1 MAFSTCRYILI
12 SAATPQVVDGVD
24 RILLFL
30 LASCFLHVSRP
41 PEVDEAHDWGGCVDG
56 RVWPRQWLGADQ
68 AFAKKVRLCGKRKE
82 ARPSL
87 APRIPRAGGQENEW
101 LACVATPVFSHLAS
115 RTSHLDSRL
124 SPLACGLPIM
134 GIRMAC
140 DYHRRLDYHS
150 TAPLMHTRIF
160 YSAAMTLMMA
170 TDPYVFKFISTTCQS
185 DCTGNIGLHMTS

>member
-12 SAATPQVVDGVD
+12 GAATPQAVDGVD

-30 LASCFLHVSRP
+30 LASCFLHVPRP

-68 AFAKKVRLCGKRKE
+68 AFAKQVRLCGKRKE

-101 LACVATPVFSHLAS
+101 LGWRGNAVFSHLAS
-115 RTSHLDSRL
+115 RTSTLASRL
-124 SPLACGLPIM
+124 WPVGCLSWESEWPATTI
-134 GIRMAC
+134 
-140 DYHRRLDYHS
+140 DRLDYHS

-160 YSAAMTLMMA
+160 YS
-170 TDPYVFKFISTTCQS
+170 VQ
-185 DCTGNIGLHMTS
+185 

>member
-12 SAATPQVVDGVD
+12 GAATPQVVDGVD

-30 LASCFLHVSRP
+30 LASYFLHVPRP

-101 LACVATPVFSHLAS
+101 LGCVATPVFSHLAS
-115 RTSHLDSRL
+115 RISHLDSRL
-124 SPLACGLPIM
+124 SPLARGLPIM
-134 GIRMAC
+134 EIRMAC
-140 DYHRRLDYHS
+140 DYHS

-160 YSAAMTLMMA
+160 YSAAMASMMTTA
-170 TDPYVFKFISTTCQS
+170 PSAFKFISTTCQS

>member
-12 SAATPQVVDGVD
+12 SAATQVVDGVD

-30 LASCFLHVSRP
+30 LASCFLHVPRP

-101 LACVATPVFSHLAS
+101 LAWQTWWQRPCARISHLAP
-115 RTSHLDSRL
+115 LL
-124 SPLACGLPIM
+124 SPFASGPWVAYHGNPNGLRLPSTDLPFDCAFDATNARAYILLCCNDFDDDNCS
-134 GIRMAC
+134 IRLQI
-140 DYHRRLDYHS
+140 H
-150 TAPLMHTRIF
+150 
-160 YSAAMTLMMA
+160 
-170 TDPYVFKFISTTCQS
+170 
-185 DCTGNIGLHMTS
+185 LHYLSV